1 MKMPN
6 ISFLFFSFYFSLL
19 RAFFNLFSLYLEMSR
34 PLPPLPYNIAREE
47 EKGGNLDAVAHFSRF
62 LFLAFKSLFL
72 EAFIQ
77 LFYFLKEDK
86 KQIFTK
92 NELTIEAFH
101 RAREGELIL

>member
-1 MKMPN
+1 
-6 ISFLFFSFYFSLL
+6 
-19 RAFFNLFSLYLEMSR
+19 MSR
-34 PLPPLPYNIAREE
+34 DVETPPSLPLHNIAREE